1 MKNKA
6 FKTKLLTVL
15 LTLCMLLSLV
25 PMTAATAFAAN
36 TTTVTNETELTA
48 ALNNADCTE
57 IKLGSNIETTGKLYV
72 ERTVTLDLNGH
83 TLSCSSENTG
93 IIWVR
98 KNGNLAIK
106 DSGTGGKIDG
116 QEKNCGI
123 FIKGG
128 VLTLESGSI
137 VNCYE
142 KIIDEYSGDGAAVD
156 LETNG
161 QFIMNGGAI
170 EDCRAGDDG
179 GAIDIGSGCTFIMNG
194 GAIKNCKAT
203 KNGGAVI
210 VKDKAK
216 FEMNDGLIEGC
227 SVTTTDGTGG
237 GVYIANVGRFVMSG
251 GTIKDCTRYFSDYYG
266 YIGNGVAGETFSKAE
281 IVLKGGTF
289 DNCGT
294 FGCTI
299 DTHTVTFDSDGGSD
313 VDQQEICN
321 TSAIKPSDPKK
332 DGYDFA
338 GWYLGDTQYTFDTK
352 ITTDITLK
360 AHWTPTSASTA
371 ITSATIENAK
381 FSYQPGDAPQATAQV
396 TPADADKYEI
406 DYECW
411 QQFEN
416 NEPVAAW
423 YSDNGAHG
431 SLPTITEFESGEK
444 YVYFLMLKPKNGYSF
459 SSETAVTVNGESV
472 KSSLSGDFLYVPA
485 VKTITPTKQNST
497 LTAADVENVKL
508 DYQLGNTPQASAKRT
523 GTNQDKYDI
532 LFECWEKR
540 EKDANDTVSTVAYW
554 YSDENCYS
562 DGNVRFNTFEKGGR
576 YRYSV
581 KLQAKDGYNFDS
593 NLTNREN
600 VTLNGASLPSGSWVM
615 VMDDGKTCLIQYG
628 TELRPGQAVE
638 KIDFNARINFNA
650 GDKPSFMT
658 SAVNPFIDLDHERW
672 DANDGSGY
680 GITSSDYWNERYNGK
695 LITEFE
701 AGKSY
706 TYGVYFKISDL
717 GMEEGYRFDQNTKL
731 YINGEEITLTPDQID
746 VDDSGETIWF
756 SNVLTMTPTTVKV
769 IDVVEINGVTV
780 SFKDGDKP
788 VFTGKSPEG
797 VKYAYNCEWWELD
810 SKTGAISADFFSGAY
825 ENKITAFEAG
835 KTYHYGVY
843 VKAVGYVE
851 SENTTYLFGPNTK
864 LKINGEFVNYT
875 RYEGDESDG
884 SDGTMW
890 VLTDLTM
897 TPEAGG
903 TTPAEKY
910 TVTYTD
916 GVDGEEIFKDQV
928 YTVEFGKATPAFNGT
943 PARDGYKFTGWTPA
957 VADTVTRNAT
967 YTAQWEKLTPAETF
981 TVTYTD
987 GVDGEEIFKD
997 QVYTVEFGKATPAF
1011 NGTPARDGY
1020 KFTGWTP
1027 AVADTV
1033 TRNATYTAQWEKL
1046 TPAETFTVTYTDGVD
1061 GEEIFKDQVY
1071 TVEFGKAT
1079 PAFNGTPTR
1088 KGYTFAGWKPAV
1100 AATVT
1105 SNATYEATW
1114 KSDSATTTP
1123 SDNKPSTGETTSPN
1137 TGNGTTS
1144 PKTGDTTSPKT
1155 GDNSNLAL
1163 WFAVL
1168 FISGGVLTVL
1178 GIASRKKSKNALK

>member
-1 MKNKA
+1 MKINTQKA
-6 FKTKLLTVL
+6 RLLTVL

-227 SVTTTDGTGG
+227 SVTTIDGTGG

-371 ITSATIENAK
+371 ITAATIQDVN
-381 FSYQPGDAPQATAQV
+381 FNYQPGDAPRATA
-396 TPADADKYEI
+396 A
-406 DYECW
+406 
-411 QQFEN
+411 
-416 NEPVAAW
+416 VAAADQGKYRIADEW
-423 YSDNGAHG
+423 WQELNENDVAVAIWHSNDRIYST
-431 SLPTITEFESGEK
+431 LPTITAFESGKK
-444 YVYFLMLKPKNGYSF
+444 YVYSVLLMPERGYDF
-459 SSETAVTVNGESV
+459 GREVAATVNGNAV
-472 KSSLSGDFLYVPA
+472 TAVPGTDGYLSLPN
-485 VKTITPTKQNST
+485 VKTMIPTESDN
-497 LTAADVENVKL
+497 
-508 DYQLGNTPQASAKRT
+508 PSA
-523 GTNQDKYDI
+523 
-532 LFECWEKR
+532 
-540 EKDANDTVSTVAYW
+540 
-554 YSDENCYS
+554 
-562 DGNVRFNTFEKGGR
+562 
-576 YRYSV
+576 
-581 KLQAKDGYNFDS
+581 
-593 NLTNREN
+593 
-600 VTLNGASLPSGSWVM
+600 
-615 VMDDGKTCLIQYG
+615 
-628 TELRPGQAVE
+628 
-638 KIDFNARINFNA
+638 
-650 GDKPSFMT
+650 
-658 SAVNPFIDLDHERW
+658 IDL
-672 DANDGSGY
+672 
-680 GITSSDYWNERYNGK
+680 I
-695 LITEFE
+695 
-701 AGKSY
+701 
-706 TYGVYFKISDL
+706 
-717 GMEEGYRFDQNTKL
+717 
-731 YINGEEITLTPDQID
+731 
-746 VDDSGETIWF
+746 
-756 SNVLTMTPTTVKV
+756 
-769 IDVVEINGVTV
+769 EINDVTV

-788 VFTGKSPEG
+788 VFTGSVSENAA
-797 VKYAYNCEWWELD
+797 YAFRCEWWSLD
-810 SKTGAISADFFSGAY
+810 SDTGILSTEPEWGGDIY
-825 ENKITAFEAG
+825 KNKITAFEAG
-835 KTYHYGVY
+835 KAYHYGVY
-843 VKAVGYVE
+843 VTAYTADISPDATLKINGREVSYTRIGDDGDTQSFWVETELTMIPISDPAQKEIPVVEINNATLTFKDGDKPVFTGTTPDDAPYVLVFE
-851 SENTTYLFGPNTK
+851 EWRTDGEWTRSDEWFNNADHHGNDKDITAFDKNKSYNYTLYIKTNSKGAEEGWYFGQNTK
-864 LKINGEFVNYT
+864 LKINKKEVSFT
-875 RYEGDESDG
+875 RDVSD
-884 SDGTMW
+884 SKYHFSGT
-890 VLTDLTM
+890 TGITM
-897 TPEAGG
+897 TPTA
-903 TTPAEKY
+903 
-910 TVTYTD
+910 D
-916 GVDGEEIFKDQV
+916 GHTHS
-928 YTVEFGKATPAFNGT
+928 YGKAWIYDSANHWHECSCGDKSDTAAHSFRWVTDKEATATEKGSKHEECT
-943 PARDGYKFTGWTPA
+943 VCGYKKAAVEIPATGSGSGSA
-957 VADTVTRNAT
+957 S
-967 YTAQWEKLTPAETF
+967 Q
-981 TVTYTD
+981 
-987 GVDGEEIFKD
+987 
-997 QVYTVEFGKATPAF
+997 
-1011 NGTPARDGY
+1011 
-1020 KFTGWTP
+1020 
-1027 AVADTV
+1027 
-1033 TRNATYTAQWEKL
+1033 
-1046 TPAETFTVTYTDGVD
+1046 
-1061 GEEIFKDQVY
+1061 
-1071 TVEFGKAT
+1071 
-1079 PAFNGTPTR
+1079 PT
-1088 KGYTFAGWKPAV
+1088 KPG
-1100 AATVT
+1100 
-1105 SNATYEATW
+1105 SI
-1114 KSDSATTTP
+1114 
-1123 SDNKPSTGETTSPN
+1123 GSPQ
-1137 TGNGTTS
+1137 
-1144 PKTGDTTSPKT
+1144 TGDSSLIGWLAALLVSGSAAAWITLT
-1155 GDNSNLAL
+1155 G
-1163 WFAVL
+1163 
-1168 FISGGVLTVL
+1168 
-1178 GIASRKKSKNALK
+1178 KKAKKRS

>member
-6 FKTKLLTVL
+6 IKTKLLTVL
-15 LTLCMLLSLV
+15 LALCMVLSLV
-25 PMTAATAFAAN
+25 PMTTATAFAAN

-371 ITSATIENAK
+371 ITAATIQDVN
-381 FSYQPGDAPQATAQV
+381 FNYQPGDAPRATAAV
-396 TPADADKYEI
+396 AAADQGKYRIANE
-406 DYECW
+406 YW
-411 QQFEN
+411 QELDEN
-416 NEPVAAW
+416 DVPVAAW
-423 YSDNGAHG
+423 YSDGGAY
-431 SLPTITEFESGEK
+431 STLPTVTTFESGKK
-444 YVYFLMLKPKNGYSF
+444 YVYSVMLLPERGYDF
-459 SSETAVTVNGESV
+459 SREVAATVNGNSV
-472 KSSLSGDFLYVPA
+472 TAVPA
-485 VKTITPTKQNST
+485 TDGYLSLPNVKTITPTAESHT
-497 LTAADVENVKL
+497 HSYGTAWKYDGTNHWHECACGDTADTAVHTFKWVTDKEATATEKGSKHEECTVCGYKKAAVDIPATGSGDGSADQPNKP
-508 DYQLGNTPQASAKRT
+508 GNTSSPQ
-523 GTNQDKYDI
+523 
-532 LFECWEKR
+532 
-540 EKDANDTVSTVAYW
+540 
-554 YSDENCYS
+554 
-562 DGNVRFNTFEKGGR
+562 
-576 YRYSV
+576 
-581 KLQAKDGYNFDS
+581 
-593 NLTNREN
+593 
-600 VTLNGASLPSGSWVM
+600 
-615 VMDDGKTCLIQYG
+615 
-628 TELRPGQAVE
+628 
-638 KIDFNARINFNA
+638 
-650 GDKPSFMT
+650 
-658 SAVNPFIDLDHERW
+658 
-672 DANDGSGY
+672 
-680 GITSSDYWNERYNGK
+680 
-695 LITEFE
+695 
-701 AGKSY
+701 
-706 TYGVYFKISDL
+706 
-717 GMEEGYRFDQNTKL
+717 
-731 YINGEEITLTPDQID
+731 
-746 VDDSGETIWF
+746 
-756 SNVLTMTPTTVKV
+756 
-769 IDVVEINGVTV
+769 
-780 SFKDGDKP
+780 
-788 VFTGKSPEG
+788 
-797 VKYAYNCEWWELD
+797 
-810 SKTGAISADFFSGAY
+810 
-825 ENKITAFEAG
+825 
-835 KTYHYGVY
+835 
-843 VKAVGYVE
+843 
-851 SENTTYLFGPNTK
+851 
-864 LKINGEFVNYT
+864 
-875 RYEGDESDG
+875 
-884 SDGTMW
+884 
-890 VLTDLTM
+890 
-897 TPEAGG
+897 
-903 TTPAEKY
+903 
-910 TVTYTD
+910 
-916 GVDGEEIFKDQV
+916 
-928 YTVEFGKATPAFNGT
+928 
-943 PARDGYKFTGWTPA
+943 
-957 VADTVTRNAT
+957 
-967 YTAQWEKLTPAETF
+967 
-981 TVTYTD
+981 
-987 GVDGEEIFKD
+987 
-997 QVYTVEFGKATPAF
+997 
-1011 NGTPARDGY
+1011 
-1020 KFTGWTP
+1020 
-1027 AVADTV
+1027 
-1033 TRNATYTAQWEKL
+1033 
-1046 TPAETFTVTYTDGVD
+1046 
-1061 GEEIFKDQVY
+1061 
-1071 TVEFGKAT
+1071 
-1079 PAFNGTPTR
+1079 
-1088 KGYTFAGWKPAV
+1088 
-1100 AATVT
+1100 
-1105 SNATYEATW
+1105 
-1114 KSDSATTTP
+1114 
-1123 SDNKPSTGETTSPN
+1123 
-1137 TGNGTTS
+1137 
-1144 PKTGDTTSPKT
+1144 T
-1155 GDNSNLAL
+1155 GDNNSLAL

-1168 FISGGVLTVL
+1168 LVSGGVPTVL
-1178 GIASRKKSKNALK
+1178 GIIRKKSKNALK

>member
-6 FKTKLLTVL
+6 IKTKLLTVL
-15 LTLCMLLSLV
+15 LALCMALSLV

-57 IKLGSNIETTGKLYV
+57 IKLGSNIETTRKLYV

-294 FGCTI
+294 FACTI

-371 ITSATIENAK
+371 ITAATIQDVN
-381 FSYQPGDAPQATAQV
+381 FNYQPGDAPRATA
-396 TPADADKYEI
+396 A
-406 DYECW
+406 
-411 QQFEN
+411 
-416 NEPVAAW
+416 VAAADQGKYRIADEYW
-423 YSDNGAHG
+423 QELNENDVAVAVWHSDGGAYST
-431 SLPTITEFESGEK
+431 LPTITAFESGKK
-444 YVYFLMLKPKNGYSF
+444 YVYSILLMPERGYDF
-459 SSETAVTVNGESV
+459 GREVAATVNGSTV
-472 KSSLSGDFLYVPA
+472 TAVPGTDGYLSLPN
-485 VKTITPTKQNST
+485 VKTMIPTESDNP
-497 LTAADVENVKL
+497 AA
-508 DYQLGNTPQASAKRT
+508 
-523 GTNQDKYDI
+523 
-532 LFECWEKR
+532 
-540 EKDANDTVSTVAYW
+540 
-554 YSDENCYS
+554 
-562 DGNVRFNTFEKGGR
+562 
-576 YRYSV
+576 
-581 KLQAKDGYNFDS
+581 
-593 NLTNREN
+593 
-600 VTLNGASLPSGSWVM
+600 
-615 VMDDGKTCLIQYG
+615 
-628 TELRPGQAVE
+628 
-638 KIDFNARINFNA
+638 
-650 GDKPSFMT
+650 
-658 SAVNPFIDLDHERW
+658 IDL
-672 DANDGSGY
+672 
-680 GITSSDYWNERYNGK
+680 I
-695 LITEFE
+695 
-701 AGKSY
+701 
-706 TYGVYFKISDL
+706 
-717 GMEEGYRFDQNTKL
+717 
-731 YINGEEITLTPDQID
+731 
-746 VDDSGETIWF
+746 
-756 SNVLTMTPTTVKV
+756 
-769 IDVVEINGVTV
+769 EINDVTV
-780 SFKDGDKP
+780 SFKNGDKP
-788 VFTGKSPEG
+788 VFTGSVSENAA
-797 VKYAYNCEWWELD
+797 YAFRCEWWSLD
-810 SKTGAISADFFSGAY
+810 SDTGILSTEPEWGGDIY
-825 ENKITAFEAG
+825 KNKITAFEAG

-843 VKAVGYVE
+843 VTAYTADI
-851 SENTTYLFGPNTK
+851 SPDAK
-864 LKINGEFVNYT
+864 LKINGQEVNYT
-875 RYEGDESDG
+875 RIGDDG
-884 SDGTMW
+884 DTQSFWVETELTMIPTAASHTHSYGAAWKCDGTNHWHECACGDKADTAAHTFKW
-890 VLTDLTM
+890 VTDK
-897 TPEAGG
+897 EA
-903 TTPAEKY
+903 TATEKGSKHEEC
-910 TVTYTD
+910 TVC
-916 GVDGEEIFKDQV
+916 
-928 YTVEFGKATPAFNGT
+928 
-943 PARDGYKFTGWTPA
+943 GYKKAAIEIPATGSGSGS
-957 VADTVTRNAT
+957 AD
-967 YTAQWEKLTPAETF
+967 Q
-981 TVTYTD
+981 
-987 GVDGEEIFKD
+987 
-997 QVYTVEFGKATPAF
+997 
-1011 NGTPARDGY
+1011 
-1020 KFTGWTP
+1020 
-1027 AVADTV
+1027 
-1033 TRNATYTAQWEKL
+1033 
-1046 TPAETFTVTYTDGVD
+1046 
-1061 GEEIFKDQVY
+1061 
-1071 TVEFGKAT
+1071 
-1079 PAFNGTPTR
+1079 PT
-1088 KGYTFAGWKPAV
+1088 KPG
-1100 AATVT
+1100 
-1105 SNATYEATW
+1105 
-1114 KSDSATTTP
+1114 
-1123 SDNKPSTGETTSPN
+1123 STGSPQ
-1137 TGNGTTS
+1137 
-1144 PKTGDTTSPKT
+1144 TGDS
-1155 GDNSNLAL
+1155 GSVL
-1163 WFAVL
+1163 WLVIL
-1168 FISGGVLTVL
+1168 CISGGVLTVL

>member
-1 MKNKA
+1 MKTRPI
-6 FKTKLLTVL
+6 KTKLLTAL
-15 LTLCMLLSLV
+15 LTLCMVLSLA
-25 PMTAATAFAAN
+25 PISAFAVDS
-36 TTTVTNETELTA
+36 TVSNETELTA
-48 ALNNADCTE
+48 ALENADCAE
-57 IKLGSNIETTGKLYV
+57 IKLGGNIETTGKLYV

-128 VLTLESGSI
+128 ILTLESGSI

-194 GAIKNCKAT
+194 GAIKNCKAN

-360 AHWTPTSASTA
+360 AHWSPTSASTA
-371 ITSATIENAK
+371 ITAATIQNMK
-381 FSYQPGDAPQATAQV
+381 FNYQPGDAPQATAEV
-396 TPADADKYEI
+396 YNADADKYEI
-406 DYECW
+406 AYECW
-411 QQFEN
+411 QQFKG

-444 YVYFLMLKPKNGYSF
+444 YVYFLMLKPKDGYSF
-459 SSETAVTVNGESV
+459 SSETAVTVNGWTVEQQNISV
-472 KSSLSGDFLYVPA
+472 NLDGQSVYVTGIA
-485 VKTITPTKQNST
+485 TITPTKQNST
-497 LTAADVENVKL
+497 LTAVDVENVKL
-508 DYQLGNTPQASAKRT
+508 DYQPGDAPQASAKEA
-523 GTNQDKYDI
+523 GTDRDKYDI
-532 LFECWEKR
+532 LYESWGKR
-540 EKDANDTVSTVAYW
+540 VKDANDTITTVAYW
-554 YSDENCYS
+554 YSDESCYS
-562 DGNVRFNTFEKGGR
+562 DGDTRFNTFERGGR
-576 YRYSV
+576 YQYSV
-581 KLQAKDGYNFDS
+581 KLQAKDGYIFDS
-593 NLTNREN
+593 NLNDEN
-600 VTLNGASLPSGSWVM
+600 VTLNSKSLPFGSWVN
-615 VMDDGKTCLIQYG
+615 VLDDGKTCLIQYG
-628 TELRPGQAVE
+628 TELRPGQAVKE
-638 KIDFNARINFNA
+638 IPLDAIINFNA

-701 AGKSY
+701 ADKSY

-731 YINGEEITLTPDQID
+731 YINGKEITLTPDQID

-769 IDVVEINGVTV
+769 IDVVEINNVTV

-916 GVDGEEIFKDQV
+916 GVEGEEIFKDQV

-943 PARDGYKFTGWTPA
+943 PARDGYKFTGWTPT

-987 GVDGEEIFKD
+987 GVDNEEIFKD
-997 QVYTVEFGKATPAF
+997 QTYTVEA
-1011 NGTPARDGY
+1011 
-1020 KFTGWTP
+1020 
-1027 AVADTV
+1027 
-1033 TRNATYTAQWEKL
+1033 
-1046 TPAETFTVTYTDGVD
+1046 
-1061 GEEIFKDQVY
+1061 
-1071 TVEFGKAT
+1071 GKAT

-1088 KGYTFAGWKPAV
+1088 DGYTFAGWKPTV

-1137 TGNGTTS
+1137 TGNGT
-1144 PKTGDTTSPKT
+1144 KSPKT